1 MNFQKHLLSLY
12 TLSLLCAVAL
22 AQATTLQ
29 PTNPQ
34 PGANPRPLPQ
44 VEAGKGKKKSSKKS
58 GKKKDEQ
65 DAAGETALPPAGAT
79 GTTAAATPDADAVT
93 MEIGKGKGKKT
104 KGGGKKAANNGGVSA
119 VSAIRAVLDA
129 QVVAWN
135 AGKLEEFMQ
144 GYWNSPELT
153 FVSGGRKL
161 MGYDATL
168 DRYRRTYQSDG
179 KEMGKLTFG
188 DLEIMPLGND
198 VAFVRGQFQL
208 VMSDARELGGRFTLV
223 FRQFADGWKVIHD
236 HTSSNQ

>member
-1 MNFQKHLLSLY
+1 MNFQKSLLSLFA
-12 TLSLLCAVAL
+12 LALLCAVAM
-22 AQATTLQ
+22 AQTSRLQ

-58 GKKKDEQ
+58 SKKKDEL
-65 DAAGETALPPAGAT
+65 DAAGEAAQPPAGAT

-93 MEIGKGKGKKT
+93 METGKGKKS
-104 KGGGKKAANNGGVSA
+104 KGGGKKAANNGGATA
-119 VSAIRAVLDA
+119 VTAIRAVLDA

-168 DRYRRTYQSDG
+168 ERYRRTYQSDG

-188 DLEIMPLGND
+188 ELEIMPLGND

-223 FRQFADGWKVIHD
+223 LRSFADGWKVVHD
-236 HTSSNQ
+236 HTSANQ

>member
-1 MNFQKHLLSLY
+1 M
-12 TLSLLCAVAL
+12 
-22 AQATTLQ
+22 Q
-29 PTNPQ
+29 PTNPL
-34 PGANPRPLPQ
+34 PLPQ
-44 VEAGKGKKKSSKKS
+44 VEASKGKKKSSKKS
-58 GKKKDEQ
+58 GKQ
-65 DAAGETALPPAGAT
+65 TATGEATQPATGAT

-93 MEIGKGKGKKT
+93 METGKGKKS
-104 KGGGKKAANNGGVSA
+104 KGGGKKAANNGGATA
-119 VSAIRAVLDA
+119 VTAIRAVLDA

-168 DRYRRTYQSDG
+168 ERYRRTYQSDG
-179 KEMGKLTFG
+179 KEMGKLTFSE
-188 DLEIMPLGND
+188 LEIMPLGND

-223 FRQFADGWKVIHD
+223 FRQFTDGWKVIHD

>member
-1 MNFQKHLLSLY
+1 MNFQKQLLLLFTLALLSVG
-12 TLSLLCAVAL
+12 LCAVTL
-22 AQATTLQ
+22 AQTATLQ

-34 PGANPRPLPQ
+34 QLPP
-44 VEAGKGKKKSSKKS
+44 VEAGKGQKKADKKS
-58 GKKKDEQ
+58 GKKKAKQ
-65 DAAGETALPPAGAT
+65 ATGEATQPPTGAT
-79 GTTAAATPDADAVT
+79 STTAAATPDADAVT
-93 MEIGKGKGKKT
+93 MESGKGKQKS
-104 KGGGKKAANNGGVSA
+104 KGGGKKVANNGGASVVA
-119 VSAIRAVLDA
+119 AIRAVLDA

-135 AGKLEEFMQ
+135 AGRLEDFMQ

-168 DRYRRTYQSDG
+168 ERYRRTYQSDG

-188 DLEIMPLGND
+188 DLEIMPLGVD
-198 VAFVRGQFQL
+198 TAFVRGQFQL

-223 FRQFADGWKVIHD
+223 FRQFAEGWKVVHD